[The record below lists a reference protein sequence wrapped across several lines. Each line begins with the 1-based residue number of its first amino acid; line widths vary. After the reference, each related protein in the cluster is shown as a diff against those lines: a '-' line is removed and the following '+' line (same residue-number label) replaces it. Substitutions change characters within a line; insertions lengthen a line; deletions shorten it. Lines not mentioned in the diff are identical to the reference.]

1 MATRGLSY
9 TEGKVNQQ
17 KIEDVISRYSE
28 DVYGDPQPG
37 FALLFYHFE
46 NDTLYHWL
54 FNHTQLEATAS
65 LPLKVDSLITLEN
78 TLKFSLSIDERLNA
92 SRSIIKNELKKY
104 RLKTNQSIPL
114 SSQLLFPPS
123 IRQALI
129 GKKYLII
136 LPILNLSSFPF
147 ALLKPWGEEK
157 GMLIDSMSY
166 SFAHNF
172 TQFFQSVETN
182 AMGYDQ
188 NYRAGKNEIQFALK
202 DPIVCGNPS
211 FTDLCNSRLKP
222 LPGAEKEAMGVG
234 KYLNTRVLIGEA
246 ARKDSVVSKMRS
258 SNFIYLSTHGWAD
271 PESPLDSSF
280 IALYQPGGC
289 GFLTPREIQTMSL
302 QNKPIVILSACQ
314 TGLGMIH
321 EAGIVGLARGFLKA
335 GAQSVMMSLWDV
347 NDQETEKLMS
357 LFVQE
362 LQMPHPFFP
371 AEHWRQAVLKYK
383 REGKKDMI
391 NWSSF
396 QSFGVPYRLRG
407 PVCLAPQKN

>member
-17 KIEDVISRYSE
+17 KIEDVISRYS
-28 DVYGDPQPG
+28 DDRYDDPQPE

-65 LPLKVDSLITLEN
+65 VPLKVDSLITLEN
-78 TLKFSLSIDERLNA
+78 TLKFSLSIDERLNV
-92 SRSIIKNELKKY
+92 SRSVIKNERKKY

-114 SSQLLFPPS
+114 CSQLLFPPT

-188 NYRAGKNEIQFALK
+188 NYRAGKNEIQFTVK

-211 FTDLCNSRLKP
+211 FTDQCNNRLKS

-302 QNKPIVILSACQ
+302 ENKPIVILSACQ

-335 GAQSVMMSLWDV
+335 GAQSVIMSLWDV

-362 LQMPHPFFP
+362 LKTPHPFFP

-383 REGKKDMI
+383 REGKKAMI
-391 NWSSF
+391 NWSAF

-407 PVCLAPQKN
+407 PVSLAPSKN